1 MSVIVNTVCYCDVL
15 AAIHQD
21 KKGLIV
27 FLGKESEGEQSLN
40 ILG

>member
-1 MSVIVNTVCYCDVL
+1 MLNTVCYCDVL